1 MIFLKILERLGK
13 RIAKRQFRN
22 LIEREKQRIDERDER
37 IELNLFNCGLKI
49 DLTEVEKKM
58 LELIGNKKKQ
68 KRVNRDKKR

>member
-1 MIFLKILERLGK
+1 LIFLKILERLGK

>member
-1 MIFLKILERLGK
+1 LERLGK